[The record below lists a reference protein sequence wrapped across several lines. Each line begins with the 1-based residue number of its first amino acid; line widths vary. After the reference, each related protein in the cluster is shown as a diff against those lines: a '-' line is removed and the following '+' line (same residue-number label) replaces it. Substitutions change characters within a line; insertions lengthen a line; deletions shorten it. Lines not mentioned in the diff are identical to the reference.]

1 MFAMLIFNFV
11 IFIWVIVILVRHTK
25 GTAARKKEAV
35 SNKTIIRLMISITG
49 VMSLF
54 GLTWLFAILTFS
66 ITGLRETF
74 QILFVIFNSF
84 QGFFIFLFICI
95 FNKEVLESWKE
106 YLSCGKYKSTL
117 LHPSQA
123 KYSTGTSTGARKGKR
138 TSNAGT
144 TGCGSSSTGGKSV
157 SEVST
162 SDYSSST
169 LVKEKE
175 FESQAVANTT
185 PPKAKEKLGSPEPA
199 KVLTEAD
206 IEVSQ
211 QNGNTG
217 QEDGDNKEVGSKK
230 KKNKTLSLQA
240 RIERYSTKKVSK
252 HHVEEIEVDF
262 KSDDSNE
269 SSSGEEATDIV

>member
-1 MFAMLIFNFV
+1 M
-11 IFIWVIVILVRHTK
+11 
-25 GTAARKKEAV
+25 
-35 SNKTIIRLMISITG
+35 
-49 VMSLF
+49 
-54 GLTWLFAILTFS
+54 
-66 ITGLRETF
+66 
-74 QILFVIFNSF
+74 
-84 QGFFIFLFICI
+84 
-95 FNKEVLESWKE
+95 LESWKE

-117 LHPSQA
+117 LHPYQA
-123 KYSTGTSTGARKGKR
+123 NYSTGTSAGARKGKR

-144 TGCGSSSTGGKSV
+144 TGFGSSSTGGEPV
-157 SEVST
+157 SKVST

-185 PPKAKEKLGSPEPA
+185 PLKAKEKLGSPEPA
-199 KVLTEAD
+199 KVLMEAD

-217 QEDGDNKEVGSKK
+217 QEDGSDKKEVRSQK
-230 KKNKTLSLQA
+230 KKNKTLSLKA